1 MLSGSTRYLSVM
13 ILSRWP
19 KILMLGAALT
29 LTQAAVRPAQA
40 EIDLGTWE
48 TYATM
53 AEQGAV
59 CGAFADI
66 MAMQVLV
73 DEKLGQLWS
82 ERRNYS
88 GSVIRRAASLEGR
101 GDLEDGAIDEL
112 LNRYSMWLLN
122 NLANPANAEIL
133 SSDARDA
140 AQDMVGDVCATLYAQ
155 ADKAIVKKHPALASC
170 AAGSTGSSPS
180 AAPDMAAS
188 PQQCNANEALLA
200 AATVKKAETDL
211 FAMMLRLSEEESR
224 RRDFQQRNETLEA
237 EMARLHARLDALR
250 EGADAARDTAARAV
264 ELGMN
269 NDQLANEVEG
279 LQQEIARLSAVAA
292 EKDVVAEQNRTLT
305 AEIEQLAADMAA
317 LRTQLEA
324 ERQTVSSLPKPADLA
339 RARAETEAAK
349 AETAQVAAELAQ
361 VKSEL
366 DDAVAAFDAAIGPA
380 SNADALIETG
390 SPETPAVQA
399 AAMEASTADTE
410 GVTGAP
416 AITALAADETS
427 TGLSLLDSEASVV
440 LASTPAD
447 SELRPAVDEAVFV
460 AQLGAFRSRTGAVSE
475 ITSLEQ
481 AFPDQLS
488 GAGLNIAADRRADGK
503 NMFRIMTAGMSADEA
518 KRLCSVLWDRMVGCM
533 VKLVP

>member
-1 MLSGSTRYLSVM
+1 MLCGSAGCFAVM
-13 ILSRWP
+13 VLSRFL
-19 KILMLGAALT
+19 KCLVLGTALT
-29 LTQAAVRPAQA
+29 LTQAAVRPAHA
-40 EIDLGTWE
+40 EIDLGAWE
-48 TYATM
+48 NYATM

-73 DEKLGQLWS
+73 DEKLGRLWS

-88 GSVIRRAASLEGR
+88 GSVIRRAAALEGR
-101 GDLEDGAIDEL
+101 GDLADGDIDEL

-170 AAGSTGSSPS
+170 AAGNAASASP
-180 AAPDMAAS
+180 DLAAS

-211 FAMMLRLSEEESR
+211 AAMMLRLSEEENR
-224 RRDFQQRNETLEA
+224 RRDFQQRNQTLEA
-237 EMARLHARLDALR
+237 EMAGLHARLDTLR

-264 ELGMN
+264 QLGAN
-269 NDQLANEVEG
+269 NDQLVNEVEL
-279 LQQEIARLSAVAA
+279 LQQEITSLSAVAA
-292 EKDVVAEQNRTLT
+292 EKDTIAEQNRSLT
-305 AEIEQLAADMAA
+305 AEIEQLAIDMAA
-317 LRTQLEA
+317 LQTQLEA
-324 ERQTVSSLPKPADLA
+324 ERQTVSALPKPADLA

-349 AETAQVAAELAQ
+349 AETAQLSAELAQ

-380 SNADALIETG
+380 STTTALIETI
-390 SPETPAVQA
+390 SPEASPVPASTSEMNVA
-399 AAMEASTADTE
+399 AAAPVPDVSTT
-410 GVTGAP
+410 T
-416 AITALAADETS
+416 TLAADETS
-427 TGLSLLDSEASVV
+427 PGLGLLDSEASVV
-440 LASTPAD
+440 LASAPTDIEVEAT
-447 SELRPAVDEAVFV
+447 ADEAVFV

-475 ITSLEQ
+475 IANLEQ

-488 GAGLNIAADRRADGK
+488 QAGLNIAADRRADGK
-503 NMFRIMTAGMSADEA
+503 NMFRIMTAGMSADQA
-518 KRLCSVLWDRMVGCM
+518 KQLCSVLWDRMVGCM

>member
-1 MLSGSTRYLSVM
+1 
-13 ILSRWP
+13 
-19 KILMLGAALT
+19 
-29 LTQAAVRPAQA
+29 
-40 EIDLGTWE
+40 
-48 TYATM
+48 
-53 AEQGAV
+53 
-59 CGAFADI
+59 
-66 MAMQVLV
+66 
-73 DEKLGQLWS
+73 
-82 ERRNYS
+82 
-88 GSVIRRAASLEGR
+88 
-101 GDLEDGAIDEL
+101 
-112 LNRYSMWLLN
+112 
-122 NLANPANAEIL
+122 
-133 SSDARDA
+133 
-140 AQDMVGDVCATLYAQ
+140 
-155 ADKAIVKKHPALASC
+155 
-170 AAGSTGSSPS
+170 
-180 AAPDMAAS
+180 
-188 PQQCNANEALLA
+188 
-200 AATVKKAETDL
+200 
-211 FAMMLRLSEEESR
+211 
-224 RRDFQQRNETLEA
+224 
-237 EMARLHARLDALR
+237 
-250 EGADAARDTAARAV
+250 
-264 ELGMN
+264 
-269 NDQLANEVEG
+269 
-279 LQQEIARLSAVAA
+279 
-292 EKDVVAEQNRTLT
+292 
-305 AEIEQLAADMAA
+305 MAA

-380 SNADALIETG
+380 SNADALTETG

-399 AAMEASTADTE
+399 AAMEANTADTE

-416 AITALAADETS
+416 AITALPADETS
-427 TGLSLLDSEASVV
+427 TSLSLLDSEASVV

-460 AQLGAFRSRTGAVSE
+460 AQLGAFRSLNGAVSE

>member
-1 MLSGSTRYLSVM
+1 MLSGSTRCLSVM
-13 ILSRWP
+13 TLSRWP

-29 LTQAAVRPAQA
+29 LTQAAARPAHA

-73 DEKLGQLWS
+73 DEKLGRLWT

-88 GSVIRRAASLEGR
+88 GSVIRRAASLKGR
-101 GDLEDGAIDEL
+101 SDLGDGDIDEL

-170 AAGSTGSSPS
+170 AAGSNPS
-180 AAPDMAAS
+180 ASPDMAAS

-211 FAMMLRLSEEESR
+211 AAMMLRLSEEEGQ
-224 RRDFQQRNETLEA
+224 RRDFQQRNATLEA
-237 EMARLHARLDALR
+237 EMAGLHARLDTLR

-264 ELGMN
+264 ELGVN
-269 NDQLANEVEG
+269 ND
-279 LQQEIARLSAVAA
+279 
-292 EKDVVAEQNRTLT
+292 
-305 AEIEQLAADMAA
+305 QLAADMAT
-317 LRTQLEA
+317 LKTQLEA

-349 AETAQVAAELAQ
+349 AETAQVTAELAQ

-380 SNADALIETG
+380 ANAVALVET
-390 SPETPAVQA
+390 ETTVAPSVQA
-399 AAMEASTADTE
+399 AATDATTTDTDT
-410 GVTGAP
+410 VSGAP
-416 AITALAADETS
+416 ATTTLAADETS
-427 TGLSLLDSEASVV
+427 NGLSLLDSEASIV
-440 LASTPAD
+440 LASAPAD
-447 SELRPAVDEAVFV
+447 SELQPAIDEPVFV

-475 ITSLEQ
+475 ITNLEQ
-481 AFPDQLS
+481 AFPEQMAE
-488 GAGLNIAADRRADGK
+488 AGLNIAADRRADGK
-503 NMFRIMTAGMSADEA
+503 NMFRIMTASMSAEEA
-518 KRLCSVLWDRMVGCM
+518 KQLCSVLWDRMVGCM
-533 VKLVP
+533 VKPVP

>member
-1 MLSGSTRYLSVM
+1 MLSGSTRCLSAM

-19 KILMLGAALT
+19 KILVLGAALT

-170 AAGSTGSSPS
+170 AAGSSPS

-211 FAMMLRLSEEESR
+211 AAMMLRLSEEESR
-224 RRDFQQRNETLEA
+224 RRDFQQRNATLET
-237 EMARLHARLDALR
+237 EMAGLHARLDALR
-250 EGADAARDTAARAV
+250 EGADAARDTA
-264 ELGMN
+264 
-269 NDQLANEVEG
+269 
-279 LQQEIARLSAVAA
+279 
-292 EKDVVAEQNRTLT
+292 
-305 AEIEQLAADMAA
+305 
-317 LRTQLEA
+317 
-324 ERQTVSSLPKPADLA
+324 
-339 RARAETEAAK
+339 ARAETEAAK

-366 DDAVAAFDAAIGPA
+366 DDAVATFYAAIGPA
-380 SNADALIETG
+380 SNADAPIETG

-399 AAMEASTADTE
+399 AAMEASTTDTE

>member
-1 MLSGSTRYLSVM
+1 MLSGSTRCLSVM

-170 AAGSTGSSPS
+170 AAGSSPS

-211 FAMMLRLSEEESR
+211 AAMMLRLSEEESR
-224 RRDFQQRNETLEA
+224 RRDFQQRNATLET
-237 EMARLHARLDALR
+237 EMAGLHARLDALR
-250 EGADAARDTAARAV
+250 EGADAARDTA
-264 ELGMN
+264 
-269 NDQLANEVEG
+269 
-279 LQQEIARLSAVAA
+279 
-292 EKDVVAEQNRTLT
+292 
-305 AEIEQLAADMAA
+305 
-317 LRTQLEA
+317 
-324 ERQTVSSLPKPADLA
+324 
-339 RARAETEAAK
+339 ARAETEAAK

-380 SNADALIETG
+380 SNADAPIETG

-399 AAMEASTADTE
+399 AAMEASTTDTE

>member
-1 MLSGSTRYLSVM
+1 MLSGSTRCLSVM
-13 ILSRWP
+13 TLSRWP

-29 LTQAAVRPAQA
+29 LTQAAARPAHA

-73 DEKLGQLWS
+73 DEKLGRLWT

-101 GDLEDGAIDEL
+101 SDLEDGDIDEL

-170 AAGSTGSSPS
+170 AAGSNPS
-180 AAPDMAAS
+180 ASPDLAAS

-211 FAMMLRLSEEESR
+211 AAMMLRLSEEEGR
-224 RRDFQQRNETLEA
+224 RRDFQQRNATLEA
-237 EMARLHARLDALR
+237 EMAGLHARLDTLR

-264 ELGMN
+264 ELGVN
-269 NDQLANEVEG
+269 NDQLATEVEG
-279 LQQEIARLSAVAA
+279 LQQEIASLSAVAA
-292 EKDVVAEQNRTLT
+292 EKDTIAERNRTLT
-305 AEIEQLAADMAA
+305 AEIEQLAADMAT
-317 LRTQLEA
+317 LKTQLEA

-349 AETAQVAAELAQ
+349 AKTAQVTAELAQ

-380 SNADALIETG
+380 ANAVALVET
-390 SPETPAVQA
+390 ETTVAPSVQA
-399 AAMEASTADTE
+399 AATDATTTDTDT
-410 GVTGAP
+410 VSGAP
-416 AITALAADETS
+416 ATTTLAADEAS
-427 TGLSLLDSEASVV
+427 NGLSLLNSEASIV

-447 SELRPAVDEAVFV
+447 SELQPAIDEPVFV

-475 ITSLEQ
+475 INNLEQ
-481 AFPDQLS
+481 AFPEQMAE
-488 GAGLNIAADRRADGK
+488 AGLNIAADRRADGK
-503 NMFRIMTAGMSADEA
+503 NMFRIMTASMSAEEA
-518 KRLCSVLWDRMVGCM
+518 KQLCSVLWDRMVGCM
-533 VKLVP
+533 VKPVP

>member
-1 MLSGSTRYLSVM
+1 MLSGSARCLSVM
-13 ILSRWP
+13 LLSRWP
-19 KILMLGAALT
+19 KLMMLGAALT
-29 LTQAAVRPAQA
+29 LTQAAVRPAHA

-101 GDLEDGAIDEL
+101 SDLEDDDIDEL

-170 AAGSTGSSPS
+170 AAGSDPSTSS
-180 AAPDMAAS
+180 DMAAS

-211 FAMMLRLSEEESR
+211 AEMMLRLSEEESR
-224 RRDFQQRNETLEA
+224 RRDFQQRNATLET
-237 EMARLHARLDALR
+237 EMAGLHARLDTLR

-264 ELGMN
+264 ELGTN
-269 NDQLANEVEG
+269 NDQLANKVEG
-279 LQQEIARLSAVAA
+279 LQQEIASLSAVAT
-292 EKDVVAEQNRTLT
+292 EKDTVVEQNRTLT

-339 RARAETEAAK
+339 RARAETKAAE
-349 AETAQVAAELAQ
+349 AETAEVTAELAQ

-380 SNADALIETG
+380 AETVALIETE
-390 SPETPAVQA
+390 SPEAPLAQA
-399 AAMEASTADTE
+399 AAGEVTATDTDR
-410 GVTGAP
+410 VPGAP
-416 AITALAADETS
+416 ATTALAADEAS
-427 TGLSLLDSEASVV
+427 NGLSLLDSEASIV
-440 LASTPAD
+440 LTSTPAD
-447 SELRPAVDEAVFV
+447 SEIQSTFDETVFV
-460 AQLGAFRSRTGAVSE
+460 AQLGAFRSRTGAVNE
-475 ITSLEQ
+475 ITNLEQ
-481 AFPDQLS
+481 AFPEQMS
-488 GAGLNIAADRRADGK
+488 KAGLNIAADRRADGK

-518 KRLCSVLWDRMVGCM
+518 KQLCSVLWDRMVGCM

>member
-1 MLSGSTRYLSVM
+1 MLSGGTRCLSEM
-13 ILSRWP
+13 FLSRWP

-29 LTQAAVRPAQA
+29 LAQTAVRPAHA

-101 GDLEDGAIDEL
+101 GDLEDGDIDEL

-140 AQDMVGDVCATLYAQ
+140 AQDMVGDVCATLYEQ
-155 ADKAIVKKHPALASC
+155 ADKAIVKRHPALASC
-170 AAGSTGSSPS
+170 AAGSSPS
-180 AAPDMAAS
+180 ASPDLAAS

-211 FAMMLRLSEEESR
+211 AAMMLRLSEEESR
-224 RRDFQQRNETLEA
+224 RRDFQQRNATLET
-237 EMARLHARLDALR
+237 EMAGLHARLDTLR

-269 NDQLANEVEG
+269 NDQLADEVES
-279 LQQEIARLSAVAA
+279 LQQEIASLSAVAA
-292 EKDVVAEQNRTLT
+292 EKDVITEQNRTLT
-305 AEIEQLAADMAA
+305 AEIEQLATDMAA

-349 AETAQVAAELAQ
+349 AETAKLTAELAQ

-380 SNADALIETG
+380 SNMVALVEAEA
-390 SPETPAVQA
+390 PEAPSIQVA
-399 AAMEASTADTE
+399 ASEATTMDTDR
-410 GVTGAP
+410 VPGAP
-416 AITALAADETS
+416 AKTALAADES
-427 TGLSLLDSEASVV
+427 SGGLSLLDSEASVV
-440 LASTPAD
+440 LASTPAG
-447 SELRPAVDEAVFV
+447 SEIQPVVEETVFV

-475 ITSLEQ
+475 ITNLEQ
-481 AFPDQLS
+481 AFPEQLAE
-488 GAGLNIAADRRADGK
+488 AGLNIAADRRADGK
-503 NMFRIMTAGMSADEA
+503 NMFRIMTAEMSADEA
-518 KRLCSVLWDRMVGCM
+518 KQLCSVLWDRMVGCM

>member
-1 MLSGSTRYLSVM
+1 MLSGSTRCLSAM

-101 GDLEDGAIDEL
+101 GNLEDGAIDEL

-170 AAGSTGSSPS
+170 AAGSSPS

-211 FAMMLRLSEEESR
+211 AAMMLRLSEEESR
-224 RRDFQQRNETLEA
+224 RRDFQQRNATLET
-237 EMARLHARLDALR
+237 EMAGLHARLDALR

-269 NDQLANEVEG
+269 NDQLTNEVEG
-279 LQQEIARLSAVAA
+279 LQQEISRLSAVAA
-292 EKDVVAEQNRTLT
+292 EKDIVAEQNRTLT
-305 AEIEQLAADMAA
+305 AEIEQLAANMAA

-366 DDAVAAFDAAIGPA
+366 DDAVAAFDAAIGRA
-380 SNADALIETG
+380 SDADAPIETG

-399 AAMEASTADTE
+399 AAMEASTTDTE

-416 AITALAADETS
+416 AITALAADETA

-460 AQLGAFRSRTGAVSE
+460 AQLGAFRTRTGAVSE